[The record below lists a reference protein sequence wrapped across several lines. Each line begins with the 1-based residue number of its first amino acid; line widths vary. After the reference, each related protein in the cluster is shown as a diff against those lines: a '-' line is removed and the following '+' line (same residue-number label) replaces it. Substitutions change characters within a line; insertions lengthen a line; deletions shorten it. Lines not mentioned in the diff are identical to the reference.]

1 MLQVTICIIFLL
13 GAILAFGA
21 SLIGI
26 VKLMKDDDVPFGIFL
41 LGLWFISLAW
51 FASQFVS

>member
-1 MLQVTICIIFLL
+1 MLQVAICIIFLI

-41 LGLWFISLAW
+41 LGLWLISLAW
-51 FASQFVS
+51 FVSQFVS